1 MAENLFPH
9 LKWDQLWAATLET
22 LYMTALSGV
31 ATFVLGI
38 VLGLALF
45 LTARGGLFHNRTVY
59 SVISIVVNV
68 FRSIPFI
75 ILIVLLIPFTKTVVG
90 TILGANAALPAL
102 IVGAAPFYARLVEIA
117 LREVDKGVI
126 EATRSMGARLSTLV
140 FRVLLPES
148 SPALVSGITVTL
160 IALVSYSAMA
170 GVIGAGGLGNLA
182 YLEGFQRNHG
192 DVTGTIIMKKTLTLI
207 AAATLSALSFASW
220 ADTLT
225 VGASNTPHAEILEQA
240 KPILAKQ
247 GIDLEIKPFQD
258 YILPNTALA
267 GHDIDAN
274 YFQHI
279 PYLNSVLKDH
289 EGDKDY
295 DFVSA
300 GAIHIEPIGIYSKK
314 YKSLKDLPEGGKI
327 IMRDAVSEEGRI
339 LSIFEKEGVIKLK
352 PGIDK
357 VTARISDIVE
367 NPKKLQFTPNVEASL
382 LPQMYNN
389 DEGAA
394 VVINA
399 NYAIDAGLD
408 PVHDP
413 IAVESGENNPY
424 ANIITVHRGDEKKKD
439 IVALVNVLH
448 SKEIQ
453 DWIRTKYKGA
463 VIPVN
468 N

>member
-170 GVIGAGGLGNLA
+170 G
-182 YLEGFQRNHG
+182 
-192 DVTGTIIMKKTLTLI
+192 
-207 AAATLSALSFASW
+207 
-220 ADTLT
+220 
-225 VGASNTPHAEILEQA
+225 
-240 KPILAKQ
+240 AKQ

-289 EGDKDY
+289 AGDKDY

-367 NPKKLQFTPNVEASL
+367 NPKKLKFTPNVEASL

-389 DEGAA
+389 NEGDA

>member
-1 MAENLFPH
+1 MSENLFPH

-45 LTARGGLFHNRTVY
+45 LTARGGLFHNRTVN

-192 DVTGTIIMKKTLTLI
+192 DVTLVATVTILI
-207 AAATLSALSFASW
+207 IVF
-220 ADTLT
+220 
-225 VGASNTPHAEILEQA
+225 IIQ
-240 KPILAKQ
+240 
-247 GIDLEIKPFQD
+247 FC
-258 YILPNTALA
+258 
-267 GHDIDAN
+267 
-274 YFQHI
+274 
-279 PYLNSVLKDH
+279 
-289 EGDKDY
+289 GD
-295 DFVSA
+295 
-300 GAIHIEPIGIYSKK
+300 
-314 YKSLKDLPEGGKI
+314 
-327 IMRDAVSEEGRI
+327 
-339 LSIFEKEGVIKLK
+339 VI
-352 PGIDK
+352 
-357 VTARISDIVE
+357 T
-367 NPKKLQFTPNVEASL
+367 SL
-382 LPQMYNN
+382 L
-389 DEGAA
+389 DK
-394 VVINA
+394 
-399 NYAIDAGLD
+399 
-408 PVHDP
+408 
-413 IAVESGENNPY
+413 
-424 ANIITVHRGDEKKKD
+424 R
-439 IVALVNVLH
+439 
-448 SKEIQ
+448 
-453 DWIRTKYKGA
+453 
-463 VIPVN
+463 
-468 N
+468 

>member
-9 LKWDQLWAATLET
+9 LKWDQLWAATQET

-45 LTARGGLFHNRTVY
+45 LTARGGLFQNRTVY

-75 ILIVLLIPFTKTVVG
+75 ILIVLLIPFTKTIVG

-192 DVTGTIIMKKTLTLI
+192 DVTLVATVTILI
-207 AAATLSALSFASW
+207 IVFIIQFC
-220 ADTLT
+220 
-225 VGASNTPHAEILEQA
+225 G
-240 KPILAKQ
+240 
-247 GIDLEIKPFQD
+247 
-258 YILPNTALA
+258 
-267 GHDIDAN
+267 DI
-274 YFQHI
+274 I
-279 PYLNSVLKDH
+279 
-289 EGDKDY
+289 
-295 DFVSA
+295 
-300 GAIHIEPIGIYSKK
+300 
-314 YKSLKDLPEGGKI
+314 
-327 IMRDAVSEEGRI
+327 
-339 LSIFEKEGVIKLK
+339 
-352 PGIDK
+352 
-357 VTARISDIVE
+357 T
-367 NPKKLQFTPNVEASL
+367 SL
-382 LPQMYNN
+382 L
-389 DEGAA
+389 DK
-394 VVINA
+394 
-399 NYAIDAGLD
+399 
-408 PVHDP
+408 
-413 IAVESGENNPY
+413 
-424 ANIITVHRGDEKKKD
+424 R
-439 IVALVNVLH
+439 
-448 SKEIQ
+448 
-453 DWIRTKYKGA
+453 
-463 VIPVN
+463 
-468 N
+468 